1 VAVVALDQDVAAQRQ
16 AALAQRHGEMAGA
29 VVQVVDGRRVHG
41 NATLVHLGENK
52 QKRKIK
58 VVKWRKREYNV
69 GIWLFFCFFFTLK
82 KARQPPLDWKA
93 GMPTT
98 VT

>member
-1 VAVVALDQDVAAQRQ
+1 
-16 AALAQRHGEMAGA
+16 MAGA

-52 QKRKIK
+52 QKRKRK

-69 GIWLFFCFFFTLK
+69 GIWLFVFFTLK